1 VNSPIE
7 IHLRTLHLGE
17 ARQVVTLGIDGKDF
31 ARDFLLEL
39 FKHDC
44 NRFNAV
50 QTRIQSISNHPHYEN
65 KQTFR
70 HVGEGV
76 FEFKRPGIRLYAF
89 YDEIDDHRALILCT
103 NGGLKGKDQSKDIRR
118 AQTLKADYFRAKS
131 QPDTILRL
139 IDP

>member
-1 VNSPIE
+1 M
-7 IHLRTLHLGE
+7 
-17 ARQVVTLGIDGKDF
+17 TLGIDGKDF

-50 QTRIQSISNHPHYEN
+50 KTRIQSISNHSHYEN

-70 HVGEGV
+70 HVGDGV

-103 NGGLKGKDQSKDIRR
+103 NGGLKGKGQSKDISR
-118 AQTLKADYFRAKS
+118 AQSLKSAYFQAKS
-131 QPDTILRL
+131 RSDTVLTIE
-139 IDP
+139 

>member
-1 VNSPIE
+1 MKSPIE
-7 IHLRTLHLGE
+7 IQLRTLHLGD

-44 NRFNAV
+44 NRFKAV

-70 HVGEGV
+70 HVGDGV

-103 NGGLKGKDQSKDIRR
+103 NGGLKGKGQSKDISR
-118 AQTLKADYFRAKS
+118 AQSLKAAYFQAKS
-131 QPDTILRL
+131 RSDTVLTIE
-139 IDP
+139 

>member
-1 VNSPIE
+1 VKSAIE
-7 IHLRTLHLGE
+7 IHLRTLHLGD
-17 ARQVVTLGIDGKDF
+17 ARQVVTLGIDGKDL

-44 NRFNAV
+44 NRFKAV
-50 QTRIQSISNHPHYEN
+50 KTRIQSISNHLHYEN

-103 NGGLKGKDQSKDIRR
+103 NGGLKGKGQSKDISR
-118 AQTLKADYFRAKS
+118 AQSLKSAYFGAKS
-131 QPDTILRL
+131 RSDTVLTIE
-139 IDP
+139 